1 MLYSL
6 TDKLKFNTDPQIEI
20 KGEVITVKSDAETVL
35 QLLDV
40 VRNKGEID
48 GAIMVM
54 DILLNEKDRKTV
66 KSLGLKMGDYV
77 KLTSVMVD
85 LALGNDPD
93 ADKGEE

>member
-6 TDKLKFNTDPQIEI
+6 TDKLKFNADPQIEI

-35 QLLDV
+35 QLLDI

-48 GAIMVM
+48 GAITVM
-54 DILLNEKDRKTV
+54 DILLNDKDRKTV
-66 KSLGLKMGDYV
+66 KKLGLKMADYV
-77 KLTSVMVD
+77 KLTEVMVD

-93 ADKGEE
+93 ANKGE